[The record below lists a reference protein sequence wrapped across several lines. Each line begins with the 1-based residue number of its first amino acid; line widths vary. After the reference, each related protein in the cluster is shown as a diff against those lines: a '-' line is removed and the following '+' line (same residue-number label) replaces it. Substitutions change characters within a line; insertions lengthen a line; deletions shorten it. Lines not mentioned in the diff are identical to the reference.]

1 MANYNPALEENKR
14 LKKKLTMLLEAKK
27 EGGAVGSSNLKTKL
41 NTIKD
46 DFELYKKRTELEVL
60 KLKRKIEE
68 TQTELNNAGS
78 QFGDTQSSFNK
89 DVTEDIEEL
98 RTKLSTVSIELE
110 NRRKE
115 NRKLMAKNAKE
126 LEDYYSMLGQDQG
139 EEKKLRV
146 RVRQLENELEQT
158 LKKIDIVSKAKG
170 FTRGRSNSKTKVER
184 TQFRNSGSRKPLYP
198 GGSNYSSPA
207 IRNNNRANKYS
218 PSNKSTGSNYRKNSP
233 SAVSNASKK
242 KTVQPKNSSNKGSPV
257 NRLYSPGG
265 RPREHSPNGSQRK
278 PGAVQRAQEA
288 FSPKSKKGPTKA
300 EIYKRYN
307 GLRNSKDRKSK
318 NGSNASPTNRPS
330 SGSIY
335 SNQGKRVARK
345 GSTNRS
351 NSARSKRGAKGD
363 TDGKTSHT
371 KYANYEEREVKLNDT
386 NSNIQGY
393 RSGDKERPNKSYSY
407 NPDADP
413 ATEGR
418 EKEISAIEDKISRL
432 EEMLKMAKA

>member
-1 MANYNPALEENKR
+1 MANYNPAMEENKR
-14 LKKKLTMLLEAKK
+14 LKKKLSMLLEAKK
-27 EGGAVGSSNLKTKL
+27 EGGAVGTSNLKTKL
-41 NTIKD
+41 NSIKD
-46 DFELYKKRTELEVL
+46 DFELYKKRSELEVL

-68 TQTELNNAGS
+68 TQTELNNAQS

-115 NRKLMAKNAKE
+115 NRKLIAKNAKE

-170 FTRGRSNSKTKVER
+170 FIRGRSNSKTKVER

-207 IRNNNRANKYS
+207 YRNSNNKANKYS

-233 SAVSNASKK
+233 SAVSNNSKK
-242 KTVQPKNSSNKGSPV
+242 KAVQPKNTSNKGSPV

-300 EIYKRYN
+300 DIYKRYN
-307 GLRNSKDRKSK
+307 GLQNSKDRKSK

-335 SNQGKRVARK
+335 SNQGKKNLRK
-345 GSTNRS
+345 GSINRS
-351 NSARSKRGAKGD
+351 NSAKSKRGTKVESS
-363 TDGKTSHT
+363 TKTSQT
-371 KYANYEEREVKLNDT
+371 KYSNYEEKEVKLNDT
-386 NSNIQGY
+386 NSNIKGY
-393 RSGDKERPNKSYSY
+393 TSGS
-407 NPDADP
+407 
-413 ATEGR
+413 
-418 EKEISAIEDKISRL
+418 KEILGLRRL
-432 EEMLKMAKA
+432 QGKNL